1 MNVLIIPTWY
11 PNGKDMLMG
20 VYHKEFCEALVKEK
34 NLKVNMLFIERER
47 LNNPIKYLFMK
58 KDYIIEENGYKT
70 YVKRMLNVE
79 RINFDFQMRQYVKT
93 LEKAFKEYLKKNP
106 KPDILHAE
114 VTIPAGYAT
123 CILGKK
129 YNIPVVVTE
138 HATYYKDF
146 FRAQNKKYTE
156 FVLKNAYYTSVSK
169 YMLEDLPDYVTKK
182 KVIPNLVDT
191 ESFKLNRKKIKGLR
205 IAKVCAFRKGKRIED
220 LLSALRILIDKY
232 KIEDVLLTIV
242 GDGYLKSFYEEK
254 CHELNLEDYVKFV
267 GRKSKEEI
275 AQILNEN
282 NMFVITSTNETF
294 CIPGIE
300 ALASGMPVVSTKCF
314 GPEEYIDEES
324 GKLVEIGNIEEIAS
338 AIASVYQNI
347 EEYDIKYLRD
357 IADRYSAKN
366 VTDMALEVYQEL
378 IRKDK

>member
-1 MNVLIIPTWY
+1 M
-11 PNGKDMLMG
+11 
-20 VYHKEFCEALVKEK
+20 
-34 NLKVNMLFIERER
+34 
-47 LNNPIKYLFMK
+47 
-58 KDYIIEENGYKT
+58 
-70 YVKRMLNVE
+70 
-79 RINFDFQMRQYVKT
+79 
-93 LEKAFKEYLKKNP
+93 
-106 KPDILHAE
+106 
-114 VTIPAGYAT
+114 
-123 CILGKK
+123 
-129 YNIPVVVTE
+129 
-138 HATYYKDF
+138 
-146 FRAQNKKYTE
+146 
-156 FVLKNAYYTSVSK
+156 
-169 YMLEDLPDYVTKK
+169 
-182 KVIPNLVDT
+182 
-191 ESFKLNRKKIKGLR
+191 
-205 IAKVCAFRKGKRIED
+205 
-220 LLSALRILIDKY
+220 
-232 KIEDVLLTIV
+232 
-242 GDGYLKSFYEEK
+242 
-254 CHELNLEDYVKFV
+254 KFV

-314 GPEEYIDEES
+314 GPEEYIDEKS

>member
-146 FRAQNKKYTE
+146 FRGQNKKYTE

-314 GPEEYIDEES
+314 GPEEYIDEKS

-366 VTDMALEVYQEL
+366 VTDIALEVYQEL

>member
-1 MNVLIIPTWY
+1 MNVLVIPTWY

-20 VYHKEFCEALVKEK
+20 VYHKEFCEALV
-34 NLKVNMLFIERER
+34 NYQNIKVNMLFIERER

-58 KDYIIEENGYKT
+58 KDYIIEENGYRT

-93 LEKAFKEYLKKNP
+93 LEKAFKKYLKENP
-106 KPDILHAE
+106 KPDVLHAE

-138 HATYYKDF
+138 HATYYNDF
-146 FRAQNKKYTE
+146 FNDKYKKYTE

-182 KVIPNLVDT
+182 RVIPNLVDT
-191 ESFKLNRKKIKGLR
+191 ESFKLKRKKIKGLR

-232 KIEDVLLTIV
+232 KVEDVLLTIV
-242 GDGYLKSFYEEK
+242 GDGYLKELYERK
-254 CHELNLEDYVKFV
+254 CQELNLTKYVKFV
-267 GRKSKEEI
+267 GRKSKTEI

-282 NMFVITSTNETF
+282 NIFVITSTNETF

-324 GKLVEIGNIEEIAS
+324 GKLVEIGNVEEIAS

-347 EEYDIKYLRD
+347 EQYDIKHLRA

-366 VTDMALEVYQEL
+366 VTDIALEVYQEL

>member
-146 FRAQNKKYTE
+146 FRGQNKKYTE